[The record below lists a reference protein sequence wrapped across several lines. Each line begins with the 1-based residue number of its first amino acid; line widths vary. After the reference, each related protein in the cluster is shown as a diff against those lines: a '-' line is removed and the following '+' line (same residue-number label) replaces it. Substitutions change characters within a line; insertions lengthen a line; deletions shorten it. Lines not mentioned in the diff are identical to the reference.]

1 MASDAVSRFFST
13 FGSVTGVD
21 VPDPNKAQCLVTF
34 AALEPAAAAQAATNK
49 RACNAL
55 GGRTLWVEF
64 ARDPEEVR
72 RDDAAAAEVAHLDP
86 QHKQQELWCPAV
98 RDSADLGVPGAT
110 LVRDFVT
117 PEEEREILAA
127 VDADTRWQRLA
138 KRRVLHYGFAFD
150 YGTRDAR
157 SPCAP
162 APRLCDV
169 LLERAAALPI
179 EGIDR
184 VAACDQLTV
193 NEYERGVGLA
203 PHVDTHSAFGPV
215 LLSASLA
222 GSAVMEFRL
231 LEGSRDG
238 APTRRAAIHLPPR
251 SLLVMTG
258 EARYWW
264 QHYVPHRK
272 RDSVAGEAER
282 VEREPER
289 VSLTFRERRTGPCEC
304 RWPDACDSRMGAAQL
319 LRARARPGMVDA
331 AKGMVDAA
339 ERVPDPAALGSPRSI
354 GEDVEIDP
362 RESRGK
368 TSSPSTRR
376 RHHRLNHGPLDEFR
390 ERRVYVFAPSFYAP
404 DDVRPRRVNRRRVEI
419 SRRVAAVSSA
429 NTPRTPP
436 PVPVRR
442 RSAIDSSRRAPLTR
456 ASRRSPPTLRPRAP
470 PTPPRGI
477 RIAPRKDAASERCL
491 GRTSTTNTYGSPV
504 DTHAFAL
511 IAACKDAG
519 VTRCGASARAGSG
532 GFALQSNVGG
542 AKPETDANVSFA
554 DDVSFA
560 NFRGARAASSSTP
573 HGAAPSPAASRT
585 LRRYAAAASSSSGG
599 NSKGARVS
607 FAEAEAEAPGA
618 FDAGL
623 EHAVAP
629 ATNAS

>member
-1 MASDAVSRFFST
+1 MTTPEPGSATPPRLRASRVPTRFLYVANAGPRVGVASDAVSRFFST

-49 RACNAL
+49 RACDAL

-184 VAACDQLTV
+184 VSACDQLTV

-238 APTRRAAIHLPPR
+238 TPTRRAAIHLPPR

-258 EARYWW
+258 EARYRW

-282 VEREPER
+282 VEREPRR

-339 ERVPDPAALGSPRSI
+339 ERVLDPA
-354 GEDVEIDP
+354 
-362 RESRGK
+362 
-368 TSSPSTRR
+368 RR
-376 RHHRLNHGPLDEFR
+376 
-390 ERRVYVFAPSFYAP
+390 
-404 DDVRPRRVNRRRVEI
+404 
-419 SRRVAAVSSA
+419 
-429 NTPRTPP
+429 
-436 PVPVRR
+436 
-442 RSAIDSSRRAPLTR
+442 
-456 ASRRSPPTLRPRAP
+456 
-470 PTPPRGI
+470 
-477 RIAPRKDAASERCL
+477 
-491 GRTSTTNTYGSPV
+491 
-504 DTHAFAL
+504 
-511 IAACKDAG
+511 
-519 VTRCGASARAGSG
+519 
-532 GFALQSNVGG
+532 
-542 AKPETDANVSFA
+542 
-554 DDVSFA
+554 
-560 NFRGARAASSSTP
+560 
-573 HGAAPSPAASRT
+573 
-585 LRRYAAAASSSSGG
+585 
-599 NSKGARVS
+599 
-607 FAEAEAEAPGA
+607 
-618 FDAGL
+618 
-623 EHAVAP
+623 
-629 ATNAS
+629 